1 MQSPETRRCLDGAKR
16 MRREAV
22 GEVREIEKTQR
33 ARPCILGEGL
43 KVS

>member
-1 MQSPETRRCLDGAKR
+1 MQSPETRRRVDGAKR
-16 MRREAV
+16 MRGAV
-22 GEVREIEKTQR
+22 GEVRGIEKTQR